1 MQPGPRR
8 PPRRA
13 GAAPLRRAESCG
25 CGEFISFGAL
35 AVAGLIA
42 LLLALSRVPAL
53 GAVFPAD
60 FFYKGLVVHV
70 IFSLLVWLLANLGMH
85 MSIAAA
91 DLSATMGRV
100 PGRMGGWLAL
110 AAFPCLLAPAFF
122 PPRPRSSSNYIPLI
136 DHPLY
141 DVGLGA
147 SALGLFAT
155 ALQLL
160 ANLRGKKLSGLPLQG
175 AGAAAMAC
183 VYVLALLTFAL
194 PRSRCARRRFREF
207 ARTIQLGRGGHVLQ
221 FAYAAL
227 LLTNWTL
234 LVRQIFGEKAVAERA
249 FRLALALIVALA
261 LPSLVF
267 YVVFG
272 PYSETLREA
281 YRYLK
286 YGLGVPALLVGAT
299 LIAGVRRAPPETWD
313 WRDPA
318 LVALALS
325 VVLFAL
331 GGLMGAA
338 ITGSDTRTPAHYHAV
353 ITAVSL
359 SCMGFWLKSG
369 FSRLG
374 GAPVSREMGAAV
386 PAALWRRAIAGFAG
400 HVRRR
405 WLWRAAQDAGGGGVA
420 RHVAAAGM
428 AVHGA
433 GAVLAVCG
441 GAGVVVLAL
450 RALVVFR
457 A

>member
-1 MQPGPRR
+1 MSAPVAAATAAP
-8 PPRRA
+8 A
-13 GAAPLRRAESCG
+13 GARADLSCDDLRLWGFVA
-25 CGEFISFGAL
+25 FGAL
-35 AVAGLIA
+35 AVAGVMA
-42 LLLALSRVPAL
+42 LLLALSRVPGL

-85 MSIAAA
+85 MSIA
-91 DLSATMGRV
+91 TMGGWL
-100 PGRMGGWLAL
+100 GRMGRWLAL
-110 AAFPCLLAPAFF
+110 AAFPCLLAPSFF
-122 PPRPRSSSNYIPLI
+122 SAAPAQLANYIPLI

-141 DVGLGA
+141 DVGLGLL
-147 SALGLFAT
+147 ALGLFAT

-160 ANLRGKKLSGLPLQG
+160 ANLRGKLSGLTLQG
-175 AGAAAMAC
+175 AGAATMAC

-194 PRSRCARRRFREF
+194 AAVALLRGGDFVNSREQFNW
-207 ARTIQLGRGGHVLQ
+207 GGGHVLQ

-249 FRLALALIVALA
+249 FRLALALIAALA
-261 LPSLVF
+261 LPSLAF

-281 YRYLK
+281 YRFLK

-299 LIAGVRRAPPETWD
+299 LIAGVSRAPPEKWD

-325 VVLFAL
+325 VVLFAV

-374 GAPVSREMGAAV
+374 GAPI
-386 PAALWRRAIAGFAG
+386 PA
-400 HVRRR
+400 R
-405 WLWRAAQDAGGGGVA
+405 WARLFLLLYGGGQLLASLGMFVAGGYGALRKTPEAAGPLA
-420 RHVAAAGM
+420 HVAAAGM

-457 A
+457 AARP